1 MRMKKALWF
10 FMVLAGGIFLISC
23 SAKMVTET
31 PTVIPT
37 AMLPTRNAAT
47 VEPEEIVTN
56 CINSFLYLDDV
67 NYPDGTVVEAG
78 SVFMK
83 EWEVQNNG
91 SCDWNEGYRLRF
103 VSGEQMSA
111 PDFVSI
117 PSVTVGSKGKLSV
130 ELKAPE
136 KPGTY
141 RSTWKAFGS
150 DNRSFGETVYVE
162 IVVN

>member
-1 MRMKKALWF
+1 MMMKK
-10 FMVLAGGIFLISC
+10 VLRLFVVLTGGIFLISC
-23 SAKMVTET
+23 SAKVTET
-31 PTVIPT
+31 PTVLPT
-37 AMLPTRNAAT
+37 AMLPTRSVAT
-47 VEPEEIVTN
+47 VEPEEIVEN
-56 CINSFLYLDDV
+56 CVNSFLYIDDV

-91 SCDWNEGYRLRF
+91 SCDWTEEYRLRF

-117 PSVTVGSKGKLSV
+117 PSVTVGNKGKLSV
-130 ELKAPE
+130 ELKTPE

-150 DNRSFGETVYVE
+150 DNRSFGETIYVE